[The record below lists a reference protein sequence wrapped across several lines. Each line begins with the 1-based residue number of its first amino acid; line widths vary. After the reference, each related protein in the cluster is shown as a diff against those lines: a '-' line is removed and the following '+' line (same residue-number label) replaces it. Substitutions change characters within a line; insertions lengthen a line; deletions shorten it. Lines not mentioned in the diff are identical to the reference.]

1 MLFGRFRNR
10 DEAHTAPDPAD
21 RKVNNSIVSSATSEP
36 AKRLSAAAFPGACFT
51 PGAAMPGQRRTVRG
65 SPKWGTTCGSVKL
78 VMAEIRLPS
87 MVRTSR
93 PTACAIGACSSA
105 R

>member
-36 AKRLSAAAFPGACFT
+36 AKRLSAAAFPGACF
-51 PGAAMPGQRRTVRG
+51 PPRAAMPVQLQGRAELQSGRDCHVG
-65 SPKWGTTCGSVKL
+65 DIPALSVADGVSL
-78 VMAEIRLPS
+78 VPRLAG
-87 MVRTSR
+87 R
-93 PTACAIGACSSA
+93 
-105 R
+105 